1 MVFPSQTLAP
11 SGGDAFSNDTFVIR
25 VVEKFLM
32 PGLTVEDTEAV
43 LVKKG
48 GPTDLNS
55 VMIRTQTKD
64 YATLEDY
71 LKDNAVSPTKGK
83 WWGGWMFVEVLVKT
97 MKLYN
102 SSWINGQAFKD
113 GTEPSNPPTYMLTRP
128 PAPHCASVALNLAT
142 YMIRHNT
149 RKEPAQP
156 STLLTAKMTFRS
168 PDDHYIKHGPVQ
180 LHYGNIHQW
189 ILGSFATEED
199 IAKDLE
205 ENGSPWG
212 HIHVLVDGQ
221 WIPGLEFIA
230 MRDTSTLN

>member
-1 MVFPSQTLAP
+1 MPSSSQTLAP

-25 VVEKFLM
+25 VVKRFLM

-64 YATLEDY
+64 YDTLEEY

-102 SSWINGQAFKD
+102 SSWISGQHFKD
-113 GTEPSNPPTYMLTRP
+113 GTEPSNPPTYIPTQP
-128 PAPHCASVALNLAT
+128 PVPYYPNVALHLAT
-142 YMIRHNT
+142 FTIRHT
-149 RKEPAQP
+149 ERKSPSQP
-156 STLLTAKMTFRS
+156 STPLTAELTFS
-168 PDDHYIKHGPVQ
+168 GPDDDSIKQGLAK
-180 LHYGNIHQW
+180 LHYDSLSEWHFGGH
-189 ILGSFATEED
+189 ATDED

-205 ENGSPWG
+205 ENGSPWA
-212 HIHVLVDGQ
+212 HVHVLVDDR
-221 WIPGLEFIA
+221 WIPGLDFIA
-230 MRDTSTLN
+230 MRSTPP